1 MVCVSSRNKA
11 DAILISLLH
20 FKNERRRDKE
30 DRVNLAL
37 IVGLGAML
45 LTGLAGATE
54 GAAQDWKMYRSEKF
68 GFEMAY
74 PPGTEFK
81 AYFDGES
88 ASLKDAKTGGTLA
101 RFDVWPPGECPRQ
114 PAGTIARGLGIERA
128 KAVTQAD
135 GPDGSSFCGD
145 PVTVRESTS
154 LHGVKI
160 YELELTCMRE
170 TYAGSHDDS
179 EEAEPE
185 ETMVE
190 TEPITTEEGKKGPTY
205 FADISPSWKK
215 LILSADPVG
224 VDPRMGPAREQF
236 DPEVLRRILGT
247 LKTFSI
253 RRPDE
258 ICIGELQ
265 NRGLTIGI
273 PAGRSTPGKVL
284 PTEPKPRE
292 TGK

>member
-1 MVCVSSRNKA
+1 M
-11 DAILISLLH
+11 H
-20 FKNERRRDKE
+20 
-30 DRVNLAL
+30 LAL
-37 IVGLGAML
+37 IVGLCAML
-45 LTGLAGATE
+45 LTGLAGAAE
-54 GAAQDWKMYRSEKF
+54 NAAQDWKTYRSEKF
-68 GFEMAY
+68 GFEIAY

-81 AYFDGES
+81 AYFDGQS

-101 RFDVWPPGECPRQ
+101 EFEVWPPDECPRQ
-114 PAGTIARGLGIERA
+114 PAGAIARELGIERA

-154 LHGVKI
+154 LHGAKI
-160 YELELTCMRE
+160 YELELTCRRE
-170 TYAGSHDDS
+170 TYPGSHDDS
-179 EEAEPE
+179 DEAEPE

-224 VDPRMGPAREQF
+224 VDPRMGPTREPF

-253 RRPDE
+253 RKPAE
-258 ICIGELQ
+258 ICIEELQ

-273 PAGRSTPGKVL
+273 PAGRSTSVEVL
-284 PTEPKPRE
+284 PVEPRPRE